1 MATIYKVKV
10 ELSDGTEFWELY
22 SYAADAAIALEQT
35 ARRLGIP
42 KCDAYCYEDADA
54 VAYLCT
60 ETVWEDSVYLP
71 TNLREAI
78 SQYNLILK
86 DKEGSA

>member
-10 ELSDGTEFWELY
+10 DLSDGTEYWELY
-22 SYAADAAIALEQT
+22 SHIEDAAIALEQT
-35 ARRLGIP
+35 ARRLGVP
-42 KCDAYCYEDADA
+42 KCDAYCYENADV
-54 VAYLCT
+54 VAYMCE
-60 ETVWEDSVYLP
+60 ETVWEDSCCLP
-71 TNLREAI
+71 QSLREAI